1 MNTTSIKVIV
11 PLCIM
16 FIAMSLRPVLAQPGY
31 VANVNDRG
39 VIIDGYD
46 PVAFFTE
53 NKAVAGNKEHQTI
66 YNGAVYYFASGKNLK
81 AFVSTPEKYTP
92 QYGGFCAM
100 GMSMGHLQP
109 IDVNLFEVVD
119 GKLYLQRNAKAVGM
133 WKKMGPKMVIMKAN
147 ENWPKVQDKY
157 GSFLTAAQLSDNL
170 ELSLA
175 AAKVIAGAGHAYA
188 KEHRAPGGAI
198 AVVDDGGHLL
208 YLERLDG
215 TFPAAAMVAYEKA
228 RTAAMFRFPS
238 KKLED
243 GIIGGRGSL
252 VTVGYNMLRGGLP
265 IYFRGRVVGGVGV
278 SGAASADQ
286 DVEIATAGA
295 NARFEQGTN

>member
-1 MNTTSIKVIV
+1 MKTSSIKIIV
-11 PLCIM
+11 LFCLM
-16 FIAMSLRPVLAQPGY
+16 FVTLSLNRVYAQQGY
-31 VANVNDRG
+31 LTNVNDKG

-53 NKAVAGNKEHQTI
+53 KKAVHGDNKYQTT
-66 YNGAVYYFASGKNLK
+66 YAGAVYYFVSDKNLK
-81 AFVSTPEKYTP
+81 NFVKNPEKYAP

-100 GMSMGHLQP
+100 AMSMGHLQL
-109 IDVNLFEVVD
+109 IDVNLFQVVD

-147 ENWPKVQDKY
+147 ENWPKVQEKY
-157 GSFLTAAQLSDNL
+157 GSFLTAAQLNDNL
-170 ELSLA
+170 DLSLA
-175 AAKVIAGAGHAYA
+175 AAKVIAGVGAQYA

-198 AVVDDGGHLL
+198 AIVDAGGHLL

-295 NARFEQGTN
+295 HAAFEQGTN

>member
-1 MNTTSIKVIV
+1 MSRNSTKTLI
-11 PLCIM
+11 PLCLL
-16 FIAMSLRPVLAQPGY
+16 FIAITLNLVNAQQGY
-31 VANVNDRG
+31 LVNANDKG
-39 VIIDGYD
+39 VVIDGYD

-53 NKAVAGNKEHQTI
+53 KKPVPGDQKYQTT
-66 YNGAVYYFASGKNLK
+66 YDGAIYYFASDKNLK
-81 AFVSTPEKYTP
+81 AFIKNPEKYAP
-92 QYGGFCAM
+92 QYGGFCGM

-109 IDVNLFEVVD
+109 IDVNLFEIID
-119 GKLYLQRNAKAVGM
+119 TKLYLQRNTKAAGM

-147 ENWPKVQDKY
+147 ENWPKVQEKY
-157 GSFLTAAQLSDNL
+157 GSFLTAAQLNDNL
-170 ELSLA
+170 ELSLE
-175 AAKVIAGAGHAYA
+175 AAKVIAGAGRTYA
-188 KEHRAPGGAI
+188 KEHKAPGGAI
-198 AVVDDGGHLL
+198 AIVDDGGHLL

-286 DVEIATAGA
+286 DVEIATAGV
-295 NARFEQGTN
+295 NAKFDQETN